1 MKNLGKGGGA
11 NFPTLEARRYKHGS
25 PANVTNP
32 LLPIGQRAQ
41 EQNNTV
47 SSLFLVQ
54 QQMILAP
61 AMGLIGF

>member
-32 LLPIGQRAQ
+32 LLPTGTEQYSKLSLSRATA
-41 EQNNTV
+41 NDSCTSN
-47 SSLFLVQ
+47 
-54 QQMILAP
+54 
-61 AMGLIGF
+61 GLNWVLGP